1 MTEKSKEVTAAKQW
15 VFPPKRCPRCK
26 QLNSEATHTDS
37 ERGVQ
42 YRRCR
47 TPLCR
52 AIGIRFSVRGEP
64 VTPAEV
70 EVENPSFDC
79 PHCQATYKRQGD
91 LTKHIYKTHGDTT
104 PTQSGDVSAVPEGE
118 TTDG

>member
-1 MTEKSKEVTAAKQW
+1 MAQDNQEVTTSRQW

-26 QLNSEATHTDS
+26 GFNSEATHTDP

-52 AIGIRFSVRGEP
+52 AVGIRFSVKGEP
-64 VTPAEV
+64 AEPPARESK
-70 EVENPSFDC
+70 ELRC
-79 PHCQATYKRQGD
+79 PHCGATYRRQGD
-91 LTKHIYKTHGDTT
+91 LTKHIHKVHGGE
-104 PTQSGDVSAVPEGE
+104 PPEGE
-118 TTDG
+118 TSDGRNDN